1 MSRLFPEATL
11 TIIAYAHVETRAPC
25 KGWAGPPDRTVMAS
39 SKRIPIG
46 TRGHVRSCRAASPR
60 SRPKSSRQT
69 PASCRK
75 RPRQWSDG
83 RGFCHDLDSAPAL
96 RMSAPIQSLPRSCA
110 RAARGRDRR
119 AGMLRWH
126 ARATVL
132 ACSRRAS
139 RAPALTLRRTRSN
152 EGCSPLSVRTTELEL
167 RRSHPVQQVHR
178 AFRCL
183 DRLRVICH
191 AQRDNRLTM
200 IRVYVYHYTLPVASH
215 RQQLAARP
223 AGPAPLLRSNK
234 VPPDRIHS
242 QRACER

>member
-1 MSRLFPEATL
+1 MTILHTHTLKLERLA
-11 TIIAYAHVETRAPC
+11 
-25 KGWAGPPDRTVMAS
+25 KGWARPPGRTVMAS
-39 SKRIPIG
+39 LGGIPIG
-46 TRGHVRSCRAASPR
+46 TRDHVRSCRAASPR
-60 SRPKSSRQT
+60 LRPKSSRQA

-83 RGFCHDLDSAPAL
+83 RGFCHDLDSAPTL
-96 RMSAPIQSLPRSCA
+96 RMSAPMQSLPERCA

-119 AGMLRWH
+119 AGMLRPH
-126 ARATVL
+126 AGSTVS

-139 RAPALTLRRTRSN
+139 RAPALTLCRTRSN
-152 EGCSPLSVRTTELEL
+152 EGCSQLSVRPTELEL

-183 DRLRVICH
+183 DRLKFISH
-191 AQRDNRLTM
+191 AQRDSPLTM

-215 RQQLAARP
+215 RPQQQIAARP

-234 VPPDRIHS
+234 VAPDRIHS